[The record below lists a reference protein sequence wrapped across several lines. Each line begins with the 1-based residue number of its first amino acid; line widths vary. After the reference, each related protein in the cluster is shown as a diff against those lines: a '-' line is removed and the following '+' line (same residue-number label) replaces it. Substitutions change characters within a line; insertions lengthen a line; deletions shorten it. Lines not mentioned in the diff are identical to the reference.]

1 MRLPGHRARMGAPL
15 DVVNTFFHIPVLNDY
30 MMYCFWFTMMLLSPF
45 VGMGIFLH
53 DHLSGHIWT

>member
-1 MRLPGHRARMGAPL
+1 MGAPL